1 MIILNTQGIVL
12 KAVRYKENDVILT
25 LFTRKLGK
33 VSAIAKGAKR
43 NKSSLLSSAQ
53 LFSYANYTLKRK
65 GNMYTVNQS
74 DTIKSFYDISYDIEA
89 FSYATYITKLVEGS
103 TCENQ
108 TNNRLFILLA
118 QTLYLY
124 TQENTDKKF
133 ITRAFELKFLDYIG
147 FRPVV
152 NRCSSC
158 GSKSIK
164 SAIFNIYE
172 GGLLC
177 DLCSENTE
185 ENIKLDEPMKKHISF
200 RVGGP
205 ADILVKP
212 RTEEQI
218 AKVVK
223 LLKEENVP
231 YIVIGNGSN
240 LLVKD
245 GGVRGVVIEISDNFN
260 DFNIDGNIVNIQS
273 GALLSFVGKAVLRA
287 ELKGFEF
294 AAGIPGTLGGAL
306 AMNAG
311 AYGGEMKDI
320 VKSVR
325 LMDTDGN
332 ILDFTNEQMEFSYRR
347 SILSRTDYIVL
358 SAQIELENG
367 SYDEIKATMA
377 DFTQRRVTKQPLSL
391 PSAGSTFK
399 RPEGHFAAKLIDD
412 SGLRGLTLRGAQVSE
427 KHCGFVVNLGNAK
440 AKDILDLMY
449 IVKSTVKAKYGI
461 TLEEEVKIL
470 GED

>member
-1 MIILNTQGIVL
+1 M
-12 KAVRYKENDVILT
+12 
-25 LFTRKLGK
+25 
-33 VSAIAKGAKR
+33 
-43 NKSSLLSSAQ
+43 NKK
-53 LFSYANYTLKRK
+53 Y
-65 GNMYTVNQS
+65 
-74 DTIKSFYDISYDIEA
+74 
-89 FSYATYITKLVEGS
+89 
-103 TCENQ
+103 
-108 TNNRLFILLA
+108 
-118 QTLYLY
+118 
-124 TQENTDKKF
+124 
-133 ITRAFELKFLDYIG
+133 
-147 FRPVV
+147 
-152 NRCSSC
+152 
-158 GSKSIK
+158 
-164 SAIFNIYE
+164 IYE
-172 GGLLC
+172 CLLNII
-177 DLCSENTE
+177 DKED
-185 ENIKLDEPMKKHISF
+185 IKLDEPMKKHISF

-332 ILDFTNEQMEFSYRR
+332 ILDFTNEQME
-347 SILSRTDYIVL
+347 
-358 SAQIELENG
+358 
-367 SYDEIKATMA
+367 
-377 DFTQRRVTKQPLSL
+377 
-391 PSAGSTFK
+391 
-399 RPEGHFAAKLIDD
+399 
-412 SGLRGLTLRGAQVSE
+412 
-427 KHCGFVVNLGNAK
+427 
-440 AKDILDLMY
+440 
-449 IVKSTVKAKYGI
+449 
-461 TLEEEVKIL
+461 
-470 GED
+470 